1 MSYSAQAWARAQQV
15 GNSTAKYVLL
25 ELAYRHNKN
34 DGRCFPS
41 LKNLCDVLEIKKV
54 DTLVK
59 AIKYLEDKGFI
70 RKVLKLTNEKWRNHY
85 EFVGF
90 VPSEWGCIAESPN
103 SGVTPNSGVQKMES
117 KKRSGPLQKMEMS
130 TPKIGGGP
138 LQKLGQERKVNKE
151 RKIKGKDNTR
161 EEIFVESSDS
171 PKNLSDQKVIYEENR
186 DIEEALSEIP
196 FPESEFETTAS
207 VVGIEDSQE
216 VTENAKGELTKAKKP
231 RKTKKTAP
239 EITKPEG
246 VSPEVWRQW
255 VALKKAKSKYMS
267 QLMVTAIER
276 EARKADLTTEKAMQ
290 CQLEH
295 GWTGFKAEWVNNKQ
309 NSRPAW
315 KRPSPFDDISH
326 VDSWDEDLN
335 S

>member
-1 MSYSAQAWARAQQV
+1 MSFAHIKAVMDFEAGAVTGTRLLLLVYLANCANDQGVCWPSKAQI
-15 GNSTAKYVLL
+15 L
-25 ELAYRHNKN
+25 EKTGIDDKTFRKALA
-34 DGRCFPS
+34 D
-41 LKNLCDVLEIKKV
+41 LESIGAV
-54 DTLVK
+54 AV
-59 AIKYLEDKGFI
+59 E
-70 RKVLKLTNEKWRNHY
+70 RKVGRGITYTVALPTEKRRLLGKRNGGDGKNPVTGKFQSL
-85 EFVGF
+85 EKSSGGGGKNPVG
-90 VPSEWGCIAESPN
+90 SLENS
-103 SGVTPNSGVQKMES
+103 SGVTGKIP
-117 KKRSGPLQKMEMS
+117 
-130 TPKIGGGP
+130 PKPINN
-138 LQKLGQERKVNKE
+138 LSIIYQEPTN
-151 RKIKGKDNTR
+151 NTR